1 MASMRAVTHPTL
13 YRIHPVSFR
22 DGNGDGVGD
31 VQGMM
36 TALPYLKMLAVDGV
50 LLPQTLSAERGRGLA
65 GYGLTLWHHDG
76 AARIYRSS
84 APEQGYARGVLAKE
98 VMPFSVE
105 KLTAVL
111 NAHRYRLAETVWST
125 GDVDQPRVVSHWGQ
139 GNLRSAQAF
148 LTLLALLP
156 APICLYQGEE
166 LGLPH
171 AANLL
176 DPRGAQTPMPWYEA
190 PEQVTAGEIHWYQ
203 QVAIEHRALA
213 VSRQQHD
220 ANSTLRYC
228 QALLTLRQ
236 LPVIQNGELDRVSH
250 ENGVLRL
257 HITYQDQCI
266 EALINLQPYT
276 QPAVPSAAS
285 RPLIWQYGAQQEG
298 YQCQWALAGFSSVI
312 FTRNVNCENRGVTH
326 GSRHTVQRL

>member
-1 MASMRAVTHPTL
+1 MSPMRTLTHPTL

-36 TALPYLKMLAVDGV
+36 AAVPYLKTLAVDGL
-50 LLPQTLSAERGRGLA
+50 LLPQALPPETGAELAGHGLA
-65 GYGLTLWHHDG
+65 LWHAEG
-76 AARIYRSS
+76 SRRICRSA
-84 APEQGYARGVLAKE
+84 APEQHYARSALALE
-98 VMPFSVE
+98 VMPFSIE
-105 KLTAVL
+105 KLVAVL
-111 NAHRYRLAETVWST
+111 NAHRSQLAEKVWST
-125 GDVDQPRVVSHWGQ
+125 GETDQPRVVSHWGL
-139 GNLRSAQAF
+139 GDLRSAQAF

-171 AANLL
+171 AASLQE
-176 DPRGAQTPMPWYEA
+176 PGGAQTPMPWHEA

-213 VSRQQHD
+213 ISRQQHD
-220 ANSTLRYC
+220 SNSTLRYC
-228 QALLTLRQ
+228 QALLALRR
-236 LPVIQNGELDRVSH
+236 LPVIQSGELGLVSQ

-257 HITYQDQCI
+257 LITHQDQCL

-276 QPAVPSAAS
+276 QLAAPSEATI
-285 RPLIWQYGAQQEG
+285 PLVWQYGAQQEG
-298 YQCQWALAGFSSVI
+298 HQWVLAGFASAI
-312 FTRNVNCENRGVTH
+312 FTRNINCESRGVTH
-326 GSRHTVQRL
+326 G

>member
-1 MASMRAVTHPTL
+1 MSSMRTAIHPTL

-36 TALPYLKMLAVDGV
+36 AALPYLKTLAVDGL
-50 LLPQTLSAERGRGLA
+50 LLPQALRPQSGVEVESHGLA
-65 GYGLTLWHHDG
+65 LWHRDG
-76 AARIYRSS
+76 NGCICRSA
-84 APEQGYARGVLAKE
+84 APEQQYMRRVLALE
-98 VMPFSVE
+98 VMPFSIE
-105 KLTAVL
+105 KLVAVL
-111 NAHRYRLAETVWST
+111 NRHRSQLAESIWST
-125 GDVDQPRVVSHWGQ
+125 GDVDQPRIVSHWGQ
-139 GNLRSAQAF
+139 GDLRSAQAF

-171 AANLL
+171 AANLQ
-176 DPRGAQTPMPWYEA
+176 DPHGAQTPMPWHEA

-213 VSRQQHD
+213 ISRQQQD
-220 ANSTLRYC
+220 SNSTLRYC
-228 QALLTLRQ
+228 QALLALRQ
-236 LPVIQNGELDRVSH
+236 LPVIQGGELNLVSL

-257 HITYQDQCI
+257 LITHQDQCL

-276 QPAVPSAAS
+276 QPAAPSEATM
-285 RPLIWQYGAQQEG
+285 PLAWQYGAEQEG
-298 YQCQWALAGFSSVI
+298 HQWVLAGFASAI
-312 FTRNVNCENRGVTH
+312 FTRNVNCESRGVTH
-326 GSRHTVQRL
+326 G